1 GYNGCWEAYAY
12 LPSGNI
18 IAADIEEGLYV
29 LGVTYKQ
36 ACYLNGTVTDYSSGA
51 PLNGVTVT
59 ITNASG
65 ATATTNLSGVY
76 ATGYATQGIYSVTFS
91 KTGYSTKTIT
101 NVSLGSGVSTLLN
114 TTLKSTSLPA
124 CVIPANLS
132 IDNATFSSATLHWSD
147 EYAKSYT
154 VKLKNLSSGLVQTFA
169 PKVNFYNA
177 TGLASCTSYKF
188 KVKAKCSSG

>member
-1 GYNGCWEAYAY
+1 FQGNPGTNSIAHNVHVKGNYLVIAYYRDGVVIADATHPDNLVKVGYYDTNPLSGNGYNGCWEAYAY

-65 ATATTNLSGVY
+65 ATA
-76 ATGYATQGIYSVTFS
+76 
-91 KTGYSTKTIT
+91 
-101 NVSLGSGVSTLLN
+101 
-114 TTLKSTSLPA
+114 
-124 CVIPANLS
+124 
-132 IDNATFSSATLHWSD
+132 
-147 EYAKSYT
+147 
-154 VKLKNLSSGLVQTFA
+154 
-169 PKVNFYNA
+169 
-177 TGLASCTSYKF
+177 
-188 KVKAKCSSG
+188 